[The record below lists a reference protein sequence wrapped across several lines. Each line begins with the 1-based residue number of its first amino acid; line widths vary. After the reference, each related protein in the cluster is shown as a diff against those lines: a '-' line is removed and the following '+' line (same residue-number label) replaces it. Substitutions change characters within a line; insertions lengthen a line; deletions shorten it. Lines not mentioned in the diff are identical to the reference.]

1 MHSLKHMAAEFLIVV
16 LGILVAL
23 GIDQWRQ
30 NRQELQVLDDSLT
43 GVAAEIRGNIWTVE
57 RVRDTALTVKMHGLE
72 KVIAFL
78 SAPDAPV
85 EDPAALLRTLADSSM
100 SVKPWIVDDQ
110 LAGLRDSGNLRLLRN
125 PDLARHLTDTYAA
138 PRVLLSQVEST
149 QGAYPLV
156 VYQLLPASMQSKV
169 NRMRWYLRVGRT
181 APVIAD
187 PAGASEAVEQIR
199 ARRVELLSLA
209 RGEAAV
215 ATGTWYALERMDSEL
230 HQVLAALAT
239 WDPEAKKS
247 HTEAPRR

>member
-1 MHSLKHMAAEFLIVV
+1 MQSLKHMAAEFMVVV

-57 RVRDTALTVKMHGLE
+57 RVRDAALTRKMQGLAM
-72 KVIAFL
+72 VIAFL
-78 SAPDAPV
+78 SAPDAQV
-85 EDPAALLRTLADSSM
+85 KDPAALLRTFAESATSA
-100 SVKPWIVDDQ
+100 KPWIVDDQ

-125 PDLARHLTDTYAA
+125 PDLAQRLAGTYAA

-156 VYQLLPASMQSKV
+156 VYQLLPASMQSGV
-169 NRMRWYLRVGRT
+169 NRMRWYVRDGPT

-187 PAGASEAVEQIR
+187 PAGAAEAVESFR
-199 ARRVELLSLA
+199 ARRLELLSLA

-215 ATGTWYALERMDSEL
+215 ATGTWYALERMDAEL
-230 HQVLAALAT
+230 HHVLAALAT
-239 WDPEAKKS
+239 WDREAKKS
-247 HTEAPRR
+247 ITEYPRR

>member
-1 MHSLKHMAAEFLIVV
+1 M
-16 LGILVAL
+16 
-23 GIDQWRQ
+23 
-30 NRQELQVLDDSLT
+30 
-43 GVAAEIRGNIWTVE
+43 
-57 RVRDTALTVKMHGLE
+57 
-72 KVIAFL
+72 
-78 SAPDAPV
+78 
-85 EDPAALLRTLADSSM
+85 RT
-100 SVKPWIVDDQ
+100 KPWIVDDQ

-125 PDLARHLTDTYAA
+125 PELARHLADTYAA

-156 VYQLLPASMQSKV
+156 VYQLLPASMQSEV
-169 NRMRWYLRVGRT
+169 NRMRWYLRNGRT

-187 PAGASEAVEQIR
+187 PAGAAEAVEQIR

-230 HQVLAALAT
+230 HYVLAALAT

-247 HTEAPRR
+247 RTEAPRR